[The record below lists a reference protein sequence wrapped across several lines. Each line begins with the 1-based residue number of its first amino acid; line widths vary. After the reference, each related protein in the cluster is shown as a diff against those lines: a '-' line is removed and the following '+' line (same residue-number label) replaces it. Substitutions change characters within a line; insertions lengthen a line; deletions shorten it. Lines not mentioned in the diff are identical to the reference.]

1 MVRVWSYTRLKDD
14 MHKLI
19 VIERRKIPAQCPWWW
34 WLESWATHAVS
45 RHIHVPLPEPRT
57 NLDGIII
64 CIHQHSLD
72 NSEYSEAS
80 LDNSEYSEASFK
92 KSVISYSLWSGSE
105 WDSVEGT

>member
-1 MVRVWSYTRLKDD
+1 MVVVT
-14 MHKLI
+14 
-19 VIERRKIPAQCPWWW
+19 VILA
-34 WLESWATHAVS
+34 
-45 RHIHVPLPEPRT
+45 RT

-80 LDNSEYSEASFK
+80 FK
-92 KSVISYSLWSGSE
+92 KSVISYSLRSGSE